1 MVFQN
6 YVEYKF
12 GENKQTKT
20 FKITGFLESS
30 YSGTGKSITYL
41 DESAL
46 KSNNNVTICLLFND
60 FSWKKYKELTKLS
73 PSLFSCFSDTDMY
86 TEQAAFILF
95 FHALCVR
102 GDFLMVY
109 DKVSFTGISGH
120 GCPRKPASDT
130 DVRCR
135 RSRPLSNPPP
145 HFDIDH

>member
-1 MVFQN
+1 MN
-6 YVEYKF
+6 YYRNLIFICQYKF
-12 GENKQTKT
+12 QKFVDGLS
-20 FKITGFLESS
+20 FLLIVF
-30 YSGTGKSITYL
+30 YTPNFFLCFSGTG
-41 DESAL
+41 
-46 KSNNNVTICLLFND
+46 
-60 FSWKKYKELTKLS
+60 
-73 PSLFSCFSDTDMY
+73 MY

-145 HFDIDH
+145 TL

>member
-1 MVFQN
+1 MPENFKKYKIGDQISVTYEKSGYAMSPGSHTN

-41 DESAL
+41 DEITL

-73 PSLFSCFSDTDMY
+73 PKLTLCPHLMFN
-86 TEQAAFILF
+86 LGP
-95 FHALCVR
+95 AL
-102 GDFLMVY
+102 
-109 DKVSFTGISGH
+109 
-120 GCPRKPASDT
+120 
-130 DVRCR
+130 
-135 RSRPLSNPPP
+135 
-145 HFDIDH
+145 